1 MEKIKL
7 AGLAVLISGSAFLAA
22 CNSNSKTASSNDS
35 TSASVAGHN
44 DSEHIFACPMHPEV
58 TGKEGDTC
66 PKCGMKLE
74 HNDNAGAGNGLS
86 YFMDFTTNPVSAA
99 SNQEVTLSMTP
110 KIKGKENNQVP
121 LQEEHTKKIHLIV
134 VSDDLSYFDHIHPE
148 YEADGSYKVK
158 TKFPAGGKYML
169 FADYKPTG
177 GNHTVTKLNVDVT
190 GNKAAVKNYG
200 TDKLTATSS
209 DGFSVIL
216 SPEGGK
222 LETNT
227 PLHLAGELT
236 QNGKTVD
243 PSTLEDYLGAKAH
256 MVVVSLNDKEY
267 LHVHPGVENGKF
279 DLHTTF
285 EKPGVY
291 RGWIQFQSKGK
302 VHTTDFVM
310 NVKQGNAM
318 AKADNSMEAMK
329 H

>member
-1 MEKIKL
+1 MEKMKL

-22 CNSNSKTASSNDS
+22 CNSDGKTAANDDSN
-35 TSASVAGHN
+35 SVARAGHS
-44 DSEHIFACPMHPEV
+44 DSDHIFACPMHPEV
-58 TGKEGDTC
+58 TGKEGDSC
-66 PKCGMKLE
+66 PKCGMNLV

-86 YFMDFTTNPVSAA
+86 YFMDFSTSPSSSAA
-99 SNQEVTLSMTP
+99 NQEVTLSMTP
-110 KIKGKENNQVP
+110 KIKGKENNLVP

-158 TKFPAGGKYML
+158 TKFPAGGNYTL

-177 GNHTVTKLNVDVT
+177 GNHTVSTLNVDVR
-190 GNKAAVKNYG
+190 GNKASAKIYG
-200 TDKLTATSS
+200 ADQLTATSS
-209 DGFSVIL
+209 DGFSVSL

-227 PLHLAGELT
+227 PLHLAGELK

-302 VHTTDFVM
+302 IHTTDFVM
-310 NVKQGNAM
+310 NVKQGSEL
-318 AKADNSMEAMK
+318 AKADGAMEEMK